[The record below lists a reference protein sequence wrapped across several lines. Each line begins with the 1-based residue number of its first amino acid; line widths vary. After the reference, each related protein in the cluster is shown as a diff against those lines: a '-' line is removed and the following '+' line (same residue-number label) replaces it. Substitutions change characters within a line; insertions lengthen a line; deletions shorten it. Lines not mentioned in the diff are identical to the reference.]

1 MLNYDCYNVF
11 MTHSNKLLTATV
23 MALML
28 ITFFSC
34 QSAPKN
40 VPADAS
46 VEELILL
53 AQNSYDNGNTHAA
66 EYYYNIIIQRYGMDT
81 NSLICAKYE
90 IAHLRV
96 KAKKWEEARV
106 LLEEILAFYNDPD
119 LAQQLK
125 PEYKKLA
132 MLDYDKLPVKK

>member
-1 MLNYDCYNVF
+1 
-11 MTHSNKLLTATV
+11 
-23 MALML
+23 
-28 ITFFSC
+28 
-34 QSAPKN
+34 
-40 VPADAS
+40 
-46 VEELILL
+46 
-53 AQNSYDNGNTHAA
+53 
-66 EYYYNIIIQRYGMDT
+66 MDT

-132 MLDYDKLPVKK
+132 I

>member
-1 MLNYDCYNVF
+1 
-11 MTHSNKLLTATV
+11 
-23 MALML
+23 
-28 ITFFSC
+28 
-34 QSAPKN
+34 
-40 VPADAS
+40 
-46 VEELILL
+46 
-53 AQNSYDNGNTHAA
+53 
-66 EYYYNIIIQRYGMDT
+66 MDT